1 LGSTVGLHALG
12 LDKLGLDK
20 SSVKYV
26 DGELYIP
33 RDKYAALGPTTGD
46 KVRLADTELFIEIE
60 KDFNVYGEENKF
72 GGGKTIRDGMG
83 QSASCLA

>member
-1 LGSTVGLHALG
+1 MGGWNRREWIKVVGLTTLGSTVGLHALG

-33 RDKYAALGPTTGD
+33 RDKYAALWTD
-46 KVRLADTELFIEIE
+46 HWR
-60 KDFNVYGEENKF
+60 
-72 GGGKTIRDGMG
+72 
-83 QSASCLA
+83 